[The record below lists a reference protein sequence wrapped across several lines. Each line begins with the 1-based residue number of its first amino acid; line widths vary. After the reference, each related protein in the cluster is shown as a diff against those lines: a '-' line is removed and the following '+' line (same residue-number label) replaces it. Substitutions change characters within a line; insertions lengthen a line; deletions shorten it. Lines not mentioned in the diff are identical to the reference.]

1 MAYSGP
7 MTNASGT
14 KDKPSAG
21 DPIPHKCAVIEVHVG
36 ELKQLFNAID
46 PSPFRDKDLDPK
58 AEEFI
63 VGWAKELPRDSTLAL
78 VVDLDREAG
87 LPDEAAV
94 LRDAI
99 HEFFSQRAQ
108 AYGRR
113 LRELFRVGRTSLV
126 IGLVALASA
135 IALGDFL
142 AALMK
147 GSRIGEIVRESLT
160 IGGWVSM
167 WRPLEIFLY
176 DWWPIRNE
184 ARLSDRLAAMPV
196 RIRYMN
202 ATAPDAWRGDWPAV
216 SPRGERRPVRLNL
229 ELSIRQVDLVNGMGV
244 HRRGEM
250 NSNTHLRARIEALQD
265 HTQCGER
272 ALPIAADSQHCSHTY
287 PPFRLPSLCV
297 CFFRVGEFLVNLLS
311 SSLRISSSDSSVTH
325 ASPALSRSPSLLIFS
340 SC

>member
-1 MAYSGP
+1 
-7 MTNASGT
+7 MTS
-14 KDKPSAG
+14 PSRTHDETTAG
-21 DPIPHKCAVIEVHVG
+21 DPLPAKCSVIEVHVG

-63 VGWAKELPRDSTLAL
+63 VGWAKDLPRDTTLAL

-108 AYGRR
+108 TYRRR
-113 LRELFRVGRTSLV
+113 LRELLRLGRTSLV

-142 AALMK
+142 AGLMR
-147 GSRIGEIVRESLT
+147 GSRIGEVIRESFT

-167 WRPLEIFLY
+167 WRPLEVFLY
-176 DWWPIRNE
+176 DWWPIRDE

-196 RIRYMN
+196 RIRYLN
-202 ATAPDAWRGDWPAV
+202 AKEPDAWRGDWPAV
-216 SPRGERRPVRLNL
+216 SPRGERAIGEAQPRTLN
-229 ELSIRQVDLVNGMGV
+229 Q
-244 HRRGEM
+244 
-250 NSNTHLRARIEALQD
+250 
-265 HTQCGER
+265 
-272 ALPIAADSQHCSHTY
+272 
-287 PPFRLPSLCV
+287 
-297 CFFRVGEFLVNLLS
+297 
-311 SSLRISSSDSSVTH
+311 
-325 ASPALSRSPSLLIFS
+325 AS
-340 SC
+340 